1 MRVSID
7 PNDVEELA
15 WLVKDNLQT
24 KHLILAAEE
33 LFVEFLG
40 PQFEEGAS
48 LELESMLSYQRM
60 LLHRLADCFG
70 LVHES
75 VGEGDDRHIV
85 IQRCEESS
93 IPLMLVSDVLES
105 CYGEVHHSSSNR
117 QLPLRTP
124 TGEDGQIRQPSL
136 QSTALS
142 LEDREAAYQAA
153 RERIFSDPLLISED
167 TTEHKETQR
176 VRPVPIV
183 ARRMIAHA
191 LGKPSVLAPNEMSTS
206 SEKIIPEVLK
216 EAPVH
221 SSAKA
226 ARRML
231 TQALGFPVSNPSS
244 RGAERQPAKKQIP
257 LLANEAGCRQSVVN
271 ADVVSTEGLHH
282 VERIEATELDNDRSP
297 GESRGKDFESA
308 CLNEVDHRNIEATPR
323 KTIRKDQPGAAAR
336 RIFAQALGLPQTVP
350 CPQSVDDS
358 RGNHNSTMA
367 QLDSAGGKTIS
378 SVNLNNVQ
386 YFSEESTS
394 NVDWLTRPVE
404 STTGSFNRRRS
415 TGSIQVIDHSKL
427 EVVLQE
433 EVRKGGGKGH
443 KVENRRRLKKQV
455 FQEDHETG
463 ELFLIS
469 NHKNTLKTSPQ
480 TKG

>member
-1 MRVSID
+1 M
-7 PNDVEELA
+7 
-15 WLVKDNLQT
+15 
-24 KHLILAAEE
+24 
-33 LFVEFLG
+33 
-40 PQFEEGAS
+40 
-48 LELESMLSYQRM
+48 
-60 LLHRLADCFG
+60 
-70 LVHES
+70 
-75 VGEGDDRHIV
+75 
-85 IQRCEESS
+85 
-93 IPLMLVSDVLES
+93 
-105 CYGEVHHSSSNR
+105 
-117 QLPLRTP
+117 
-124 TGEDGQIRQPSL
+124 

-191 LGKPSVLAPNEMSTS
+191 LGKPSVLATALAPNEMVFVDSLSLWVGEVEYFFEECSCSIIRQILNFCSVCVLKSTS

-282 VERIEATELDNDRSP
+282 VERIEVTELDNDCSL

-308 CLNEVDHRNIEATPR
+308 CLNEVDHRCVQYLFICFVH
-323 KTIRKDQPGAAAR
+323 
-336 RIFAQALGLPQTVP
+336 IFTLW
-350 CPQSVDDS
+350 
-358 RGNHNSTMA
+358 R
-367 QLDSAGGKTIS
+367 
-378 SVNLNNVQ
+378 SVNSILLCPVVQ
-386 YFSEESTS
+386 HWPY
-394 NVDWLTRPVE
+394 TRNQPI
-404 STTGSFNRRRS
+404 R
-415 TGSIQVIDHSKL
+415 
-427 EVVLQE
+427 
-433 EVRKGGGKGH
+433 
-443 KVENRRRLKKQV
+443 
-455 FQEDHETG
+455 
-463 ELFLIS
+463 
-469 NHKNTLKTSPQ
+469 
-480 TKG
+480 